1 MNIIDYIIILIAL
14 VICGSMIIYNR
25 YREKQV
31 FSMLN
36 EMLDN
41 AINERFTEDTYDET
55 MLSALETKLNRYLSK
70 NYVSSKR
77 MKAEKENIKTL
88 ISDISH
94 QTKTSIANISLYS
107 NLLLENSKGE
117 EEKELAY
124 NVVEQSEKLNFLI
137 TSLIKASRL
146 ETGIISLIP
155 KRNPVAPLIEEV
167 YKELSTKAENKGI
180 NLVYSVVE
188 QQAVFDMKWTMEA
201 LGNIV
206 DNAIKYTKSG
216 GTVSI
221 LPTVYEMFVKIDIVD
236 SGIGISEDEH
246 SKIFTRFYRSRSVSD
261 EDGVGIGLYLTREII
276 GAQGGYIKLASKLNE
291 GSTFSV
297 FLAR

>member
-1 MNIIDYIIILIAL
+1 MNIINYIIILIAL
-14 VICGSMIIYNR
+14 VICGGLIIYNR
-25 YREKQV
+25 YKEKQV
-31 FSMLN
+31 LSMLN
-36 EMLDN
+36 EMLDS
-41 AINERFTEDTYDET
+41 AIDERFTEDTYDES

-70 NYVSSKR
+70 NYVSSKK
-77 MKAEKENIKTL
+77 MKEEKEHIKAL

-94 QTKTSIANISLYS
+94 QTKTPIANISLYS
-107 NLLLENSKGE
+107 NLLLENSKDE
-117 EEKELAY
+117 EEKELAH
-124 NVVEQSEKLNFLI
+124 NVVVQSEKLNFLI

-155 KRNPVAPLIEEV
+155 KKNQIALLIEEV
-167 YKELSTKAENKGI
+167 YKELNTKAENKGI
-180 NLVYSVVE
+180 KLVYSVIE
-188 QQAVFDMKWTMEA
+188 QQAVFDMKWTLEA

-221 LPTVYEMFVKIDIVD
+221 LSTAYEMFVKIDITD

-246 SKIFTRFYRSRSVSD
+246 SKIFTRFYRSSSVSE
-261 EDGVGIGLYLTREII
+261 EDGAGIGLYLTREII
-276 GAQGGYIKLASKLNE
+276 GAQGGYIKLTSKLNE